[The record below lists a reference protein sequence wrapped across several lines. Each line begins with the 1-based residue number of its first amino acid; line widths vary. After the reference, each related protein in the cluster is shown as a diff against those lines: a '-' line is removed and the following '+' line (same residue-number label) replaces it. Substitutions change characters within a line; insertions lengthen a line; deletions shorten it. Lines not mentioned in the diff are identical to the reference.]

1 MIAARNLTRSPIAFL
16 GTRPAAKQGATA
28 PRGAAPS
35 WELPAEAEVAEVPG
49 WVRALPAWLRHV
61 ERGAIRDYARGV

>member
-1 MIAARNLTRSPIAFL
+1 MIAARNLTRSPITFL
-16 GTRPAAKQGATA
+16 GVAPAASKGATA
-28 PRGAAPS
+28 PAAPAPS
-35 WELPAEAEVAEVPG
+35 WELSAEAEVSEVPA

>member
-1 MIAARNLTRSPIAFL
+1 MIAARNLTRSLIAFI
-16 GTRPAAKQGATA
+16 GTRPAAKKDATA

-35 WELPAEAEVAEVPG
+35 WELPAEGEVVEVPA
-49 WVRALPAWLRHV
+49 WVRALPAWTRYV